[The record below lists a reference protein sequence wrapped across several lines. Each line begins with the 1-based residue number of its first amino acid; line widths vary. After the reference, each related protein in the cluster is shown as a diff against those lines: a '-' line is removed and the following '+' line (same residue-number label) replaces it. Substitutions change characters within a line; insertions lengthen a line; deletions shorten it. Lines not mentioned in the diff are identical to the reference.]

1 MNDCEMCRHGY
12 LAVLSHELRNPLA
25 ALSNSLYV
33 LKMIQPG
40 DPRSSRAMAVMDRQ
54 IRQITSLV
62 DRLTDAANLDQGKV
76 RLCWSSTN
84 LCEVLYNVGADH
96 EGIFAGREIQ
106 FCTQIPLGPI
116 CVSADTAVLT
126 QILSNLLQNAA
137 QFTPPGGRVILALEY
152 DGEAQRARIR
162 VQDSGIGLEPGL
174 RDRLFE
180 PFIQADTSLA
190 RTHGGLGLG
199 LTLVKGF
206 VALHGGS
213 VRAESKGPGL
223 GSTFIVELPSTGA
236 APAISP
242 LAL

>member
-1 MNDCEMCRHGY
+1 
-12 LAVLSHELRNPLA
+12 
-25 ALSNSLYV
+25 
-33 LKMIQPG
+33 
-40 DPRSSRAMAVMDRQ
+40 MAVIDRQ
-54 IRQITSLV
+54 IRHIASLI

-76 RLCWSSTN
+76 QLRWSSTN
-84 LCEVLYNVGADH
+84 LCELLYDAGADH
-96 EGIFAGREIQ
+96 EGLFASREIQ
-106 FCTQIPLGPI
+106 LCTQIPLGPI
-116 CVSADTAVLT
+116 CVSADTALLT
-126 QILSNLLQNAA
+126 QILGNLLQNAA

-152 DGEAQRARIR
+152 DGGAQVARIR
-162 VQDSGIGLEPGL
+162 VQDSGVGLEPGL

-206 VALHGGS
+206 VDLHGGS

-236 APAISP
+236 DPAITP